1 MAATRKLSAA
11 RALPTRVRIEVG
23 GALTPNEMRLLKEHT
38 GRNLN
43 DLLGGDAEDLD
54 AAPDRL
60 QALVFVQLRRDGFDV
75 TWDEAGDVLPDYTV
89 EPPDP
94 TSGAPSRD
102 S

>member
-1 MAATRKLSAA
+1 MATTDVLT
-11 RALPTRVRIEVG
+11 LPSKVKIESG

-43 DLLGGDAEDLD
+43 DLLGGDPEDLD
-54 AAPDRL
+54 VAPDRI
-60 QALVFVQLRRDGFDV
+60 QALVFVQLRREGYEV
-75 TWDEAGDVLPDYTV
+75 TWDEAGDVLPDYTP

-94 TSGAPSRD
+94 TSSAPSKA

>member
-11 RALPTRVRIEVG
+11 RALPTRVRIDRG
-23 GALTPNEMRLLKEHT
+23 MALTPNEMRLLKEHT

-43 DLLGGDAEDLD
+43 DLLGGDAEDLE

-60 QALVFVQLRRDGFDV
+60 QALVFVALRRDGHEP
-75 TWDEAGDVLPDYTV
+75 TWDDAGDVLPDYTP

-94 TSGAPSRD
+94 TNGAPSKD